1 MSKFNINPV
10 VELHPFKTALGDL
23 FTKVCNDAKAF
34 IGRLETENGG
44 KNVVAKL
51 SGVSV
56 TAKCVIKSKEG
67 YSLQMPLNNPMSILI
82 RFGMELSKLDDSL
95 GNRVVLNGEVKASGI
110 ESELPTPCVDWIQ
123 QQRNSIK
130 ETPVEVKS

>member
-1 MSKFNINPV
+1 MSKFNINSAY
-10 VELHPFKTALGDL
+10 ELHPFKAVLGDL
-23 FTKVCNDAKAF
+23 FPKICNDAKSF

-44 KNVVAKL
+44 KNVMAKL
-51 SGVSV
+51 SGISV

-95 GNRVVLNGEVKASGI
+95 GNRVVTPSGEVKGGL
-110 ESELPTPCVDWIQ
+110 ESDLPAQCVDWIQ
-123 QQRNSIK
+123 QQRNA
-130 ETPVEVKS
+130 VKLEAVKA